1 MKSYLPYIFFLTL
14 CLFTNPLLG
23 QQLSKE
29 EENCDKIGISK
40 VNNKKIVNK
49 KKKNKKY
56 KTKFKF
62 KISLYRNKHAE
73 KKRKICPK
81 FR

>member
-1 MKSYLPYIFFLTL
+1 MKAYLPYIFFLTL
-14 CLFTNPLLG
+14 CIFTQPLLG

-29 EENCDKIGISK
+29 EENCDKIGVSK
-40 VNNKKIVNK
+40 VNNK
-49 KKKNKKY
+49 KKKNKKS

-62 KISLYRNKHAE
+62 KISLYRNKEAE
-73 KKRKICPK
+73 KRRKKIYPK